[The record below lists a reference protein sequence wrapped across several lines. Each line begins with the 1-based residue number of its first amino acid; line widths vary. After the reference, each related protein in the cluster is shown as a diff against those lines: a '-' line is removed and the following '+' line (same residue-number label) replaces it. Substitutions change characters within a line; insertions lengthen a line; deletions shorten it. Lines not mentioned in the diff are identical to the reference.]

1 MSVTF
6 GIDTRHF
13 PAEELP
19 VYGSVFPLIESDV
32 VMDHLMNDSILNKFF
47 GHVQTRID
55 TKDEVLISQG
65 SKEPRAPASKCHFS
79 EESASRRKF
88 DRYRRQ
94 RVIKE
99 KGIVLVETGLYVRN
113 RRNQWDLR
121 FGVFLVFNSTI

>member
-1 MSVTF
+1 MSVTC
-6 GIDTRHF
+6 GIDARHF
-13 PAEELP
+13 SAEELP
-19 VYGSVFPLIESDV
+19 VYGCIFPLIESDV
-32 VMDHLMNDSILNKFF
+32 VMDHLMNDSILYEFF
-47 GHVQTRID
+47 GEVKARVD
-55 TKDEVLISQG
+55 AKDEVLISQG

-113 RRNQWDLR
+113 RRYQWNLR
-121 FGVFLVFNSTI
+121 FGVFLAFNN

>member
-6 GIDTRHF
+6 GIDARHF

-19 VYGSVFPLIESDV
+19 VYGCIFPLIESDV
-32 VMDHLMNDSILNKFF
+32 VMDHLMNDSILYEFF
-47 GHVQTRID
+47 GEVKARVD
-55 TKDEVLISQG
+55 AKDEVLISQG

-113 RRNQWDLR
+113 RRYQWNLR
-121 FGVFLVFNSTI
+121 FGVFLAFNN

>member
-6 GIDTRHF
+6 GIDARHF
-13 PAEELP
+13 SAEELP
-19 VYGSVFPLIESDV
+19 VYGCIFPLIYSDV

-47 GHVQTRID
+47 GQIQARID
-55 TKDEVLISQG
+55 TKDKVLISQG
-65 SKEPRAPASKCHFS
+65 SKEPRAPASESHFS
-79 EESASRRKF
+79 KKSASRRKF

-121 FGVFLVFNSTI
+121 FGVFLAFNN